1 MTPQRPRATFTPMR
15 SLSSAHNI
23 SDLRELA
30 RKRLPRM
37 VFDYI
42 DGGSDDEVTLRDNP
56 GRFADYKLNFK
67 TLVDVSE
74 IDMRTSVMGAEST
87 APIVVTPTAAQRLFH
102 PKGGESAVARA
113 AKKAGLIYCL
123 STLGSTTIERVA
135 ELTDGPKWF
144 QVYVWKDRAIVEK
157 ALERARKAGFTGV
170 ILTVDVP
177 VAGNRE
183 RDHVNAFTIP
193 PKINAKTV
201 RQVLARPGY
210 LMDMLTSPEIA
221 AANWADMDTSGMG
234 VIEFLNSQFDRS
246 VTWEDAKWMKEA
258 WDGPF
263 AIKGICRADDARRC
277 LDAGADAVWIS
288 NHGGRQ
294 LDTSPA
300 TIDTLPDIV
309 SAVRG
314 QADIILDGGVRRG
327 TDIIK
332 AIALGATAVA
342 VGRPYLYG
350 LGAAG
355 EDGVTRALDLLM
367 TSLKR
372 DMALTGVAKLSD
384 LTPDFVCRP

>member
-314 QADIILDGGVRRG
+314 RGDIILDGGVRRG

>member
-1 MTPQRPRATFTPMR
+1 MGP
-15 SLSSAHNI
+15 LSSAHNI

-42 DGGSDDEVTLRDNP
+42 DGGADDEVTLRDNP

-67 TLVDVSE
+67 TLVDISE

-157 ALERARKAGFTGV
+157 ALERARAAGFTGV

-183 RDHVNAFTIP
+183 
-193 PKINAKTV
+193 
-201 RQVLARPGY
+201 
-210 LMDMLTSPEIA
+210 
-221 AANWADMDTSGMG
+221 
-234 VIEFLNSQFDRS
+234 DRKS
-246 VTWEDAKWMKEA
+246 V
-258 WDGPF
+258 
-263 AIKGICRADDARRC
+263 
-277 LDAGADAVWIS
+277 V
-288 NHGGRQ
+288 
-294 LDTSPA
+294 
-300 TIDTLPDIV
+300 
-309 SAVRG
+309 
-314 QADIILDGGVRRG
+314 
-327 TDIIK
+327 
-332 AIALGATAVA
+332 
-342 VGRPYLYG
+342 
-350 LGAAG
+350 
-355 EDGVTRALDLLM
+355 
-367 TSLKR
+367 
-372 DMALTGVAKLSD
+372 
-384 LTPDFVCRP
+384 

>member
-1 MTPQRPRATFTPMR
+1 MNR
-15 SLSSAHNI
+15 LSSANNI
-23 SDLRELA
+23 SDLRRLA
-30 RKRLPRM
+30 KRRLPRM

-42 DGGSDDEVTLRDNP
+42 DGGADDEVTLADNP
-56 GRFADYKLNFK
+56 GRYADYKILFK
-67 TLVDVSE
+67 TLVDIAS
-74 IDMRTSVMGAEST
+74 IDLSTEVMGAQSA
-87 APIVVTPTAAQRLFH
+87 APIIVTPTAAQRLFH
-102 PKGGESAVARA
+102 PKQGEAAVARA
-113 AKKAGLIYCL
+113 ARRAGLIYCL
-123 STLGSTTIERVA
+123 STLGSTTIEDIA
-135 ELTDGPKWF
+135 EITDGPKWF

-157 ALERARKAGFTGV
+157 ALERARAAGFTGV

-201 RQVLARPGY
+201 SQVLARPGY
-210 LMDMLTSPEIA
+210 LMDMATSPEIA
-221 AANWADMDTSGMG
+221 AANWADMDTGG
-234 VIEFLNSQFDRS
+234 LGIIEFLNSQFDRS
-246 VTWEDAKWMKEA
+246 VTWEDAKWMKEV
-258 WDGPF
+258 WGGPF
-263 AIKGICRADDARRC
+263 AIKGVCRADDARRC
-277 LDAGADAVWIS
+277 LDIGADAVWIS

-314 QADIILDGGVRRG
+314 QADIILDGGIRRG

-355 EDGVTRALDLLM
+355 EAGVSRALELLI
-367 TSLKR
+367 SALER
-372 DMALTGVAKLSD
+372 DMALTGARKLAE
-384 LTPDFVCRP
+384 LNPDFIRCP

>member
-1 MTPQRPRATFTPMR
+1 MG

-23 SDLRELA
+23 SDLRALA
-30 RKRLPRM
+30 KRRLPRM

-42 DGGSDDEVTLRDNP
+42 DGGSDDEITLGDNP
-56 GRFADYKLNFK
+56 GRFADYKLLFK
-67 TLVDVSE
+67 TLVDISS
-74 IDMRTSVMGAEST
+74 IDLKTRVMGADSA
-87 APIVVTPTAAQRLFH
+87 APIIVTPTAAQRLFH
-102 PKGGESAVARA
+102 PRDGEAAVARA
-113 AKKAGLIYCL
+113 AKKAGLVYCL
-123 STLGSTTIERVA
+123 STLGSTSIEDIAR
-135 ELTDGPKWF
+135 LTDGPKWF
-144 QVYVWKDRAIVEK
+144 QVYVWKDRAIVEQ
-157 ALERARKAGFTGV
+157 ALERARAAGFTGV

-201 RQVLARPGY
+201 SQVLARPGY
-210 LMDMLTSPEIA
+210 LWDMATTPEVQ
-221 AANWADMDTSGMG
+221 AANWADMDTGGMG
-234 VIEFLNSQFDRS
+234 IIQFLNSQFDRT
-246 VTWEDAKWMKEA
+246 VTWEDAKWMKDV
-258 WDGPF
+258 WGGPF
-263 AIKGICRADDARRC
+263 AIKGIARADDARRC

-309 SAVRG
+309 AAVRG
-314 QADIILDGGVRRG
+314 QADIILDGGIRRG

-355 EDGVTRALDLLM
+355 EAGVSHALDFLIS
-367 TSLKR
+367 SLER
-372 DMALTGVAKLSD
+372 DMALTGAARLSD
-384 LTPDFVCRP
+384 LTPDFVRCP